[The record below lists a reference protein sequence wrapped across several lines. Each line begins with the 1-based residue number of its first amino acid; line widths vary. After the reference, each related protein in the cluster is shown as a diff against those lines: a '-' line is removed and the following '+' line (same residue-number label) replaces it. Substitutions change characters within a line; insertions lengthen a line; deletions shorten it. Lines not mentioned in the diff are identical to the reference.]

1 MADDPLGEAGGEEEE
16 GEEEEDQMS
25 PDEEVSGA
33 ADGTLTSSRFES
45 AGSAEGDAEVSRL
58 RRRVLQREGQNFAA
72 NGEDPDLP
80 EGGDDGELGGA
91 EDEED
96 ESFVVGKSPEQRYQ
110 RYIQSSMDEVSDPDE
125 WCETHYG
132 FATADDLG
140 AGGATTRSRSREG
153 SDGEEHPPTAKAM
166 PKPLARNV
174 ERRVAMDRAMKMME
188 DERLSGVEP
197 STSEEPPLIGIMS
210 DSNYFLSSIPTANF
224 FHISPVPRAPD
235 ALDDYRWDLL
245 MQGIG
250 PEHLVVLNCNNL
262 ANFIHLEADPME
274 QRRLQ
279 RLLRNLQHLLVKCQ
293 SGGGEL
299 WIEAA
304 GQTISWLN
312 DGQDVDV
319 LEEPDT
325 EVGSTRHEEG
335 EEEEDAYTDDPSQP
349 GDRDDQDHGDDGRES
364 HGGSRSYDYD
374 DVAHGHRGRADGGSG
389 GIGGSGEHLGG
400 VAGSRGSGSG
410 G

>member
-1 MADDPLGEAGGEEEE
+1 MITAGICWC
-16 GEEEEDQMS
+16 
-25 PDEEVSGA
+25 
-33 ADGTLTSSRFES
+33 
-45 AGSAEGDAEVSRL
+45 
-58 RRRVLQREGQNFAA
+58 RELGQNTLWFW
-72 NGEDPDLP
+72 
-80 EGGDDGELGGA
+80 
-91 EDEED
+91 
-96 ESFVVGKSPEQRYQ
+96 
-110 RYIQSSMDEVSDPDE
+110 I
-125 WCETHYG
+125 
-132 FATADDLG
+132 
-140 AGGATTRSRSREG
+140 ATTW
-153 SDGEEHPPTAKAM
+153 P
-166 PKPLARNV
+166 
-174 ERRVAMDRAMKMME
+174 
-188 DERLSGVEP
+188 
-197 STSEEPPLIGIMS
+197 I
-210 DSNYFLSSIPTANF
+210 SS
-224 FHISPVPRAPD
+224 
-235 ALDDYRWDLL
+235 
-245 MQGIG
+245 
-250 PEHLVVLNCNNL
+250 NL

-312 DGQDVDV
+312 DDQDVDV

-374 DVAHGHRGRADGGSG
+374 DVAHGHRGRADGGAGGSG

-410 G
+410 GWV

>member
-1 MADDPLGEAGGEEEE
+1 MADDPLGEAGGEEE
-16 GEEEEDQMS
+16 DQMS
-25 PDEEVSGA
+25 PDEEVSEA
-33 ADGTLTSSRFES
+33 ANGILTSSRFES

-58 RRRVLQREGQNFAA
+58 RRRVLQREGQNFTA

-80 EGGDDGELGGA
+80 EGGDDGEPGGA

-96 ESFVVGKSPEQRYQ
+96 EPFVVGESPEQRYQ

-140 AGGATTRSRSREG
+140 AGGAS
-153 SDGEEHPPTAKAM
+153 AKAM

-197 STSEEPPLIGIMS
+197 STSEEPPLIGIML
-210 DSNYFLSSIPTANF
+210 DSNYFLSSIPTAKF

-250 PEHLVVLNCNNL
+250 PDHLVVSNCNNL
-262 ANFIHLEADPME
+262 DLEIEMTKTMMMMEEKVMKVAEAMTTTKWPMDIVDALMAALW
-274 QRRLQ
+274 RLWW
-279 RLLRNLQHLLVKCQ
+279 HWWK
-293 SGGGEL
+293 
-299 WIEAA
+299 W
-304 GQTISWLN
+304 
-312 DGQDVDV
+312 
-319 LEEPDT
+319 
-325 EVGSTRHEEG
+325 
-335 EEEEDAYTDDPSQP
+335 
-349 GDRDDQDHGDDGRES
+349 
-364 HGGSRSYDYD
+364 
-374 DVAHGHRGRADGGSG
+374 
-389 GIGGSGEHLGG
+389 
-400 VAGSRGSGSG
+400 
-410 G
+410 